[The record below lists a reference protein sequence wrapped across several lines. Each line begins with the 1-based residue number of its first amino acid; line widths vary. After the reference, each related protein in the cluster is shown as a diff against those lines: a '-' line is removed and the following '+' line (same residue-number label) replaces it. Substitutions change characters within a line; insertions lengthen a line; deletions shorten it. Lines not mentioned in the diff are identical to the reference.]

1 MNHVVKIGKQEIGYA
16 QPIYIVAEI
25 GLNHNADISI
35 AKKLIIAAK
44 DAGCNAVKFQKR
56 TPEKCVPLEQRDIL
70 RDTPW
75 GLMTYMEYRN
85 RLEFSKKEYQEI
97 DLACREQGIIWFASV
112 WDEESIDFLE
122 AFNTPCYKIPSA
134 ALTDHNLLSYAR
146 STGRPI
152 ILSSGMS
159 TMEQIRAAIRVLGE
173 KKLLLTHCTSTY
185 PCNPEELN
193 LRMIHTLQGEFNV
206 PVGYSGHEVGLQTTY
221 AAATLGA
228 CFIERHLTLDRAM
241 WGSDHSASV
250 EPWGFRRLVRD
261 IRVIEQAIG
270 DGVKRVYES
279 EKPIQKKLRRIP

>member
-25 GLNHNADISI
+25 GLNHNADIKI
-35 AKKLIIAAK
+35 AKKLINAAK
-44 DAGCNAVKFQKR
+44 VAGCNAVKFQKR
-56 TPEKCVPLEQRDIL
+56 TPEKCVPPEQRDIL

-85 RLEFSKKEYQEI
+85 RLEFSNKEYQEI
-97 DLACREQGIIWFASV
+97 DLYCREKGILWFASV

-159 TMEQIRAAIRVLGE
+159 TMEQIRAAIDVLGE

-193 LRMIHTLQGEFNV
+193 LRMIQTLQREFNL

-250 EPWGFRRLVRD
+250 EPWGFMRLVRD
-261 IRVIEQAIG
+261 IRIIEQAIG
-270 DGVKRVYES
+270 DGVKKVYES
-279 EKPIQKKLRRIP
+279 ERHIQKKLRRIP

>member
-44 DAGCNAVKFQKR
+44 DAGCNAIKFQKR
-56 TPEKCVPLEQRDIL
+56 TPEKCVPPEQRDIM

-173 KKLLLTHCTSTY
+173 KKLPCKMAKRIKRLKELEGKKKILELRANSIEKQEKLLESRA
-185 PCNPEELN
+185 EELKEEAKKA
-193 LRMIHTLQGEFNV
+193 LKI
-206 PVGYSGHEVGLQTTY
+206 
-221 AAATLGA
+221 
-228 CFIERHLTLDRAM
+228 
-241 WGSDHSASV
+241 
-250 EPWGFRRLVRD
+250 
-261 IRVIEQAIG
+261 
-270 DGVKRVYES
+270 K
-279 EKPIQKKLRRIP
+279 QKD